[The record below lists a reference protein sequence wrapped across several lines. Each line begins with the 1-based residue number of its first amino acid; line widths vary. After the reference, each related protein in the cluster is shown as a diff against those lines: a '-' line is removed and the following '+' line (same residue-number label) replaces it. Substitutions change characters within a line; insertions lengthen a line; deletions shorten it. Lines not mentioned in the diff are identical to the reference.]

1 MTQKAFKYRFYPT
14 PEQETLLRRTM
25 GCTRLVYNRAL
36 AARTEAWYE
45 RQERVGYAETSAMLT
60 AWKKVE
66 DLQFLNDVSCVPL
79 QQGLRH
85 LQKAFSNFFAGRAKY
100 PNFKK
105 KRNGGSAEFTKSAF
119 KFRDAQMFLAQVLD
133 KSGT

>member
-1 MTQKAFKYRFYPT
+1 MEQAFRYRFYPI
-14 PEQETLLRRTM
+14 PEQEVLLRRTM

-45 RQERVGYAETSAMLT
+45 RQERVEYVETSSMLT
-60 AWKKVE
+60 QWKKQE

-85 LQKAFSNFFAGRAKY
+85 LQKAFANFFAGRAKY
-100 PNFKK
+100 P
-105 KRNGGSAEFTKSAF
+105 
-119 KFRDAQMFLAQVLD
+119 FL
-133 KSGT
+133 

>member
-25 GCTRLVYNRAL
+25 GCARLVYNRAL
-36 AARTEAWYE
+36 ALRTEAWYE
-45 RQERVGYAETSAMLT
+45 RQERIGYAETSTMLT
-60 AWKKVE
+60 EWKTQE

-85 LQKAFSNFFAGRAKY
+85 LQKAFSNFFEGRAKSQTL
-100 PNFKK
+100 
-105 KRNGGSAEFTKSAF
+105 RKSIKEEKLNLLSLLSDGKTSKYF
-119 KFRDAQMFLAQVLD
+119 
-133 KSGT
+133 